1 MFIFLI
7 KFHFNNSQ
15 SSFNLLLCKQNK
27 LKYMHVHTALI
38 PPLSSSF
45 TFFSLLSNK
54 RKRGTTE
61 SFRVHIRINGD
72 LSRPPLRP
80 TICGL
85 LNLYLKH
92 YTSGTVY
99 INIAFIRGIL
109 LCSSVR
115 IDTLWIFK
123 HILASG
129 VACNLWHWQSHLCL
143 QSSSKLWTKF
153 EVPKLSWH
161 GTGRWSSLCPA
172 ISVL

>member
-1 MFIFLI
+1 M
-7 KFHFNNSQ
+7 
-15 SSFNLLLCKQNK
+15 
-27 LKYMHVHTALI
+27 HTALFR
-38 PPLSSSF
+38 PLSSSI
-45 TFFSLLSNK
+45 TFFSPFVKYWNK
-54 RKRGTTE
+54 SRTKE
-61 SFRVHIRINGD
+61 SFAVHITNNRD

-153 EVPKLSWH
+153 EEAKLPWH
-161 GTGRWSSLCPA
+161 DRGRWSSLCPV